1 MVADKDID
9 EVLRL
14 MPTHANYIFTTPT
27 TQRAMPAQEMVERW
41 CAIHPKQKAIT
52 IPQPQEA
59 IQYALTHASEEDAIF
74 IGGSNYLVGE
84 AMKDV

>member
-1 MVADKDID
+1 MA
-9 EVLRL
+9 
-14 MPTHANYIFTTPT
+14 
-27 TQRAMPAQEMVERW
+27 ERW
-41 CAIHPKQKAIT
+41 CAIHPEQKAIT

-59 IQYALTHASEEDAIF
+59 IQYALTHANEEDAIF